1 MGCISM
7 PGVEESAAIHWEVD
21 RRIAGSGISPYCVVV
36 LRNKKRSD
44 QSFVKASSADLSSMN
59 AIADQMQ
66 KDLYALRNDEFVE
79 KYDLGPGQ

>member
-1 MGCISM
+1 MQNA
-7 PGVEESAAIHWEVD
+7 EESAATHWEVD

-36 LRNKKRSD
+36 LRNRKRSD

-66 KDLYALRNDEFVE
+66 KDLYALGNNEFVE
-79 KYDLGPGQ
+79 KYNLSLGQ